1 MRINMKQVFFYL
13 ILACSFS
20 VNAQNKTKEIL
31 FTIDNK
37 PYYTDEFERVYK
49 KNLDLVKDESQKDLN
64 QYLELFIGYK
74 LKVTKANK
82 LGLQDNPKYQNE
94 LKGYRSQLSKN
105 YTSDSKVTSAL
116 VKEGYDRMQKEIKA
130 SHILLL
136 VDENASPEDTLKAYN
151 KCIEVRQKALNGED
165 FGKLA
170 KEFSQDPSAKDNAGD
185 LGYFTSFRMVYAFE
199 TAAYNTPKGKIS
211 MPIRTRFGYHII
223 KVVDE
228 RQNRGDLIVA
238 HIMLLNP
245 DTEKEAVDPDKAKN
259 TIQDIYKKI
268 QQGEDFEE
276 LAKQFSEDKSSAAKG
291 GVLNRFG
298 SGQLSSEE
306 FENMAFSLTKENPIS
321 VPFQSQF
328 GWHIIKLI
336 NKFPLKSLEESKVEL
351 ENKISKD
358 DRSRLITNS
367 LTEKL
372 RKKYNVKRD
381 NKMFAAVSKVVTAA
395 IFTNKWN
402 VPEKAKENYAA
413 KLFLIENKE
422 ISGFQFLSF
431 LNSSQT
437 KDGINPIPLPKFLEI
452 NYNKFV
458 DEQINQY
465 YNDNLE
471 KEFPEFASV
480 MDEYRD
486 GLLLFDL
493 MEKEIWDRSKTDTLG
508 LKSFYETQKDKHKWK
523 TRFDVIVASST
534 KMDVIKNAE
543 AMLKKGATPQE
554 IKDKLNTSEVVN
566 VMASENTLEIG
577 STQLPKDIKQEVGV
591 SEISQQGEYYF
602 VTKVIKIIPESDKTF
617 DECKGKIINDYQQY
631 LEQNWVN
638 ELKKEFTI
646 KVNQDTFER
655 IKNKIK
661 NN

>member
-13 ILACSFS
+13 MLACSFS